1 LLGGSRA
8 LTDRTAKDAKVT
20 NLTVPE
26 KARQSALVVG
36 LVMAACVLGIL
47 NSGGYRYGISDQAF
61 YLPAVLQHLDQ
72 SLFPRDR
79 ALLHAQDRFMLF
91 DDLVARVVQATQLSL
106 PFLFLI
112 LFVVGLLVHF
122 SACVALG
129 RFWYRSWWTTAA
141 LVFLLTLRHRIT
153 RTGVNTLEGYLH
165 PRMLAFAAGSWALVA
180 FLRGHTLASIGLI
193 VVASALHTTTAL
205 WFAIWIGV
213 AIVIAERRW
222 RWPMAAAAAAVASVG
237 MWSLWFGPLREQL
250 QYMDDVWLAVLNV
263 KDYLFPT
270 AWPVSAWLINLAYP
284 LIVWIGYR
292 MRRTRSL
299 VHPREEAVVFGALA
313 LSGLFLLSL
322 PFVAARLALAV
333 QLQVSRIF
341 WMLELVSAVY
351 LVWYAMEGRTGEGI
365 RRNARWVTIVLALAS
380 LSRGAYIML
389 VEQPERRI
397 IQTSP
402 PENEWS
408 DVMKWVRQT
417 AIDTHV
423 LADPNHA
430 FRYESSERIL
440 GQRDVFLE
448 ASKDTAVATYSR
460 SIAHRVFERIQALG
474 DFETMTTDRARSL
487 AERYDLNYLI
497 TERSLN
503 LPRVYQN
510 ARFNVYALQSTSTVN
525 SRQSTVDGQS
535 TVNDRSQ
542 EPSPAKKRTTDD

>member
-1 LLGGSRA
+1 M
-8 LTDRTAKDAKVT
+8 T

-351 LVWYAMEGRTGEGI
+351 LVWYAMEGRTGEGL

>member
-20 NLTVPE
+20 NVTVPE

-222 RWPMAAAAAAVASVG
+222 RWPLAAAAAAVASVG

-250 QYMDDVWLAVLNV
+250 QYMDDAWLAVLNV

-299 VHPREEAVVFGALA
+299 VQPREEALVFGALA

-460 SIAHRVFERIQALG
+460 TIAHRVFERIQALG

-510 ARFNVYALQSTSTVN
+510 ARFNVYALQSTVN
-525 SRQSTVDGQS
+525 SRQSTVESTVKNGQS
-535 TVNDRSQ
+535 TVNSQ
-542 EPSPAKKRTTDD
+542 SAVDGKGGQ